1 MIVADVNA
9 LVHAFRPETTFHKLA
24 SSALTAFRD
33 QGSLIVL
40 PDIAASFVRI
50 VTDKRLSSTPDEP
63 QAAFEFIDVLSARGH
78 LLREARVTRW
88 QSLQSLSER
97 VEIRGPLVPDAL
109 LAATS
114 LDFGAGVLTADRDF
128 LRFPGVRV
136 HLMTSVGIVDHTVK

>member
-9 LVHAFRPETTFHKLA
+9 LVYTFRPETRLHEFA
-24 SSALTAFRD
+24 SSALTGFRD

-40 PDIAASFVRI
+40 PAIAASFVRI

-63 QAAFEFIDVLSARGH
+63 QAVFEFIDILGARGR

-97 VEIRGPLVPDAL
+97 VEMRGPLVPDAL
-109 LAATS
+109 LPATC
-114 LDFGAGVLTADRDF
+114 LDFGASVLTANRDL

-136 HLMTSVGIVDHTVK
+136 HLMTSAGILDHTVK